1 MFYWQ
6 PYIIIKNK
14 NPKGFKIPNLNFN
27 YFMKKTLILSTIFLF
42 AFNLRAQKYIT
53 NNGFIE
59 LSGEVP
65 FEYIKAENIIVESIL
80 DPNTG
85 VVKFKTLM
93 KSFHFKLVEFEEPF
107 NKNFIE
113 SDKYPIS
120 EFKGIITNI
129 ENINFNKAGSYKI
142 LVEGNLTIHNVM
154 RKVTHSGIIEV
165 TSEGII
171 ASSKFKL
178 KPEDYNI
185 DLPTIFGKKL
195 AKEIKMTVKMN
206 YIHMKNNVGLV
217 NASIIK

>member
-1 MFYWQ
+1 
-6 PYIIIKNK
+6 
-14 NPKGFKIPNLNFN
+14 
-27 YFMKKTLILSTIFLF
+27 MKKTLILSTIFLF

-171 ASSKFKL
+171 ACKL
-178 KPEDYNI
+178 PH
-185 DLPTIFGKKL
+185 F
-195 AKEIKMTVKMN
+195 
-206 YIHMKNNVGLV
+206 
-217 NASIIK
+217 